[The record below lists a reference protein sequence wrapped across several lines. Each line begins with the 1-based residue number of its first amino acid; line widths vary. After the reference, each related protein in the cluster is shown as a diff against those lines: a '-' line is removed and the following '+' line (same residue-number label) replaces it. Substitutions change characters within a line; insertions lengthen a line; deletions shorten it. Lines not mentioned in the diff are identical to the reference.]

1 MTMALLRESPT
12 PLYLQLKSSL
22 SDEINSGGLAPDQR
36 LPSERELCERY
47 NVSRM
52 TVRQAMAE
60 LIRDGMVYAV
70 VGKGTF
76 VSEPKINQELRSLT
90 GFTDDVR
97 RRGGR
102 PGSQVIEARL
112 VSAGTRLTQKLRLP
126 PGAELVLLSRL
137 RLSNGIPLALETAYL
152 PHMLCPGLLQHDLAS
167 GSLYAVLEDHY
178 NLRLVRAEQA
188 ITAGLA
194 NPNELVLLQ
203 LHPPAP
209 ILRIERTTFTAQDVA
224 VEVVESAYRSDRY
237 QFRAILYPTA

>member
-1 MTMALLRESPT
+1 MTLLRESPT

-22 SDEINSGGLAPDQR
+22 IDEINSGGYAPDQR

-47 NVSRM
+47 NVSRI
-52 TVRQAMAE
+52 TVRQAMSE

-76 VSEPKINQELRSLT
+76 VCEPKINQELRSLT
-90 GFTDDVR
+90 GFTQDVR
-97 RRGGR
+97 RRGGQ
-102 PGSQVIEARL
+102 PGSQMIEARL
-112 VSAGTRLTQKLRLP
+112 VNAGARLAQKLRVAQ
-126 PGAELVLLSRL
+126 GAELVLLARL
-137 RLSNGIPLALETAYL
+137 RLSDGVPLALETAYL
-152 PHMLCPGLLQHDLAS
+152 PHTLCPGLLQYDLTT
-167 GSLYAVLEDHY
+167 GSLYAALENHY

-194 NPNELVLLQ
+194 SSNELALLQ

-209 ILRIERTTFTAQDVA
+209 ILRIERTTFTAQDLA